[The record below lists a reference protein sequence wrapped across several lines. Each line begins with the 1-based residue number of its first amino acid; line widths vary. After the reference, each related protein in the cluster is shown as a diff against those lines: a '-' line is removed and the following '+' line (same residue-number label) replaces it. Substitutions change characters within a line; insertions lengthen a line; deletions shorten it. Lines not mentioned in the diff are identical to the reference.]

1 MAFQGRHFLRILAT
15 IILSCAFLAS
25 CSFPVRTGY
34 DRKRGNYK
42 PIPKGAPISNDP
54 YEIAAKQAA
63 KTHVINSLVVALQ
76 EEQKATKK
84 SAGTS
89 VGKNATQAASKPKQN
104 SAEKV
109 RAASAKK
116 AAKRATP
123 KAAPSPKTLEGLAN
137 TWLGTRY
144 KMGGTTK
151 KGIDC
156 SGYVMVIYKELYNI
170 DVPHN
175 AAAIYKDSRGKSVS
189 RGDLREGDLVFFG
202 DFWGISHIGIYLN
215 GDRFTHASTSRGVM
229 ISPMNDKYWSP
240 KYKGARRFR

>member
-1 MAFQGRHFLRILAT
+1 M
-15 IILSCAFLAS
+15 
-25 CSFPVRTGY
+25 RTGY

-42 PIPKGAPISNDP
+42 PIPKDEPTSNDP

-84 SAGTS
+84 SAGKPAVQT
-89 VGKNATQAASKPKQN
+89 ASKPKQN

-109 RAASAKK
+109 RSASAKK

>member
-1 MAFQGRHFLRILAT
+1 MAFQGRHFLQFLAT

-34 DRKRGNYK
+34 DRKRGDYK
-42 PIPKGAPISNDP
+42 PIPKGEPVSDDP

-63 KTHVINSLVVALQ
+63 KTPAINSIVIVSQ
-76 EEQKATKK
+76 
-84 SAGTS
+84 S
-89 VGKNATQAASKPKQN
+89 TQQTASKSKVQTRTKQN

-116 AAKRATP
+116 AAKRAAP
-123 KAAPSPKTLEGLAN
+123 KPVPGPKTLEGLVN

-151 KGIDC
+151 SGIDC
-156 SGYVMVIYKELYNI
+156 SGYVMVIYKELYDIN
-170 DVPHN
+170 VPHN
-175 AAAIYKDSRGKSVS
+175 AATIYKDSRGKSIS
-189 RGDLREGDLVFFG
+189 RGDLKEGDLVFFG

-240 KYKGARRFR
+240 KYKGARRFF

>member
-15 IILSCAFLAS
+15 IVLSCAFLAS
-25 CSFPVRTGY
+25 CAFPVRTGY

-42 PIPKGAPISNDP
+42 PIPKGEPTSNDP

-76 EEQKATKK
+76 EEQKAAKK
-84 SAGTS
+84 S
-89 VGKNATQAASKPKQN
+89 ASKPKQN

-109 RAASAKK
+109 RSASAKK